1 MNKELIIMDGRILST
16 DLVDII
22 NEFRKLEGG
31 KSSLLH
37 KNFMAKIKKEI
48 EVLESLGLDAG
59 LNFQP
64 SNYIG
69 KDGTTRPC
77 YSLNRDGMLQML
89 NSESTLVRYKT
100 IEYINKLEEEI
111 KNRNQITGENIK
123 LTKHYLTKD
132 LPILFKDYYS
142 VENNVEILLER
153 IKELDA
159 DAKTKKSYI
168 SLIQLTIKKM
178 LDDEKDIANAYKLQK
193 AIMSFD
199 EYYKKICNSKKA
211 ANSKKII
218 IL

>member
-31 KSSLLH
+31 KAMLTH
-37 KNFMAKIKKEI
+37 DNFIKKI
-48 EVLESLGLDAG
+48 RKEVETLKSLGLDSAV
-59 LNFQP
+59 NF
-64 SNYIG
+64 NEAKYIDAQN
-69 KDGTTRPC
+69 KPRPC

-142 VENNVEILLER
+142 VENNVEIYLN
-153 IKELDA
+153 K
-159 DAKTKKSYI
+159 
-168 SLIQLTIKKM
+168 
-178 LDDEKDIANAYKLQK
+178 
-193 AIMSFD
+193 
-199 EYYKKICNSKKA
+199 
-211 ANSKKII
+211 
-218 IL
+218 